1 MPAITFTPS
10 PVPFPKK
17 TLPLLCALML
27 LPPVAAAQAQDPATT
42 AAEEATPRF
51 DIGRIDVQVARRPAL
66 SARQLLTSVDTLH
79 RDVIETQPAQ
89 AAWELFSLV
98 PGALLTPF
106 QQGTTSGK
114 VSLRG
119 FNGEGEVNAV
129 KLLIDGVPAN
139 SNNGNM
145 PYLDSVFPLE
155 LEAVEV
161 VRGTSDARHGLHAI
175 AGSIDLRTRRGGQGS
190 TVRLGVGSFGQRSVE
205 LAHAGALSADGVS
218 LNLFAGRK
226 TSDGWREHAA
236 STRQALSLRLGH
248 AGDGWTRSLSLRYF
262 EHEADEPGY
271 LVRSVA
277 QSAPSSS
284 PAHVATDGGRRH
296 TVQAA
301 VQLEGALSPELGSSS
316 RFHVNRFSDD
326 RWVRFSASVSQQE
339 RLTSETQV
347 GAATTL
353 SWRPRM
359 LASRAGLHDLALQGG
374 VDIESQDNI
383 SQRYTT
389 AERVRGT
396 QTRDQAY
403 TLHVAGAHA
412 HALVQPTPALRLVPG
427 WRLDRVAGHFTNRLT
442 GVESPVNDYGTIS
455 QPKMSLLWQIQ
466 PQLALHA
473 NWGRTFQIG
482 TEAAAYKIPPR
493 QADLKPS
500 INEGWEAGLR
510 FAPDEATT
518 LRLAVWQ
525 QTATDEVRRRL
536 NDPSGDSD
544 NIGATRRRGTDLQ
557 LRLLPAATLELWS
570 ALTLQ
575 KAIIVTP
582 DPSAPATRGKEID
595 HVPRRMVQAGVNWMP
610 DEAWR
615 LSAELQSQGDYFLE
629 RTNSTGRFGGFTVL
643 NLGTSW
649 QLSPRLRLEAWV
661 RNATDRR
668 TEYVWHDGTQS
679 LHSPGAPRSVSLALR
694 SDL

>member
-1 MPAITFTPS
+1 MTSTA
-10 PVPFPKK
+10 PVLLHPFPLKP
-17 TLPLLCALML
+17 LSLLCALTML
-27 LPPVAAAQAQDPATT
+27 SLHASAQTAEPATDT
-42 AAEEATPRF
+42 EATPRF
-51 DIGRIDVQVARRPAL
+51 DIGRVDVRTTRRPAL

-79 RDVIETQPAQ
+79 RDMIETQPAQ

-139 SNNGNM
+139 SHNGNM
-145 PYLDSVFPLE
+145 PYLDAVLPIE
-155 LEAVEV
+155 LESIEV

-175 AGSIDLRTRRGGQGS
+175 AGSIDLRTRRGGNGT
-190 TVRLGVGSFGQRSVE
+190 TVRLGAGSFGQRSAEVRHAQDSQGVQLD
-205 LAHAGALSADGVS
+205 LA
-218 LNLFAGRK
+218 AGRK
-226 TSDGWREHAA
+226 TADGWRDHAR
-236 STRQALSLRLGH
+236 STRQTLAASLTQ
-248 AGDGWTRSLSLRYF
+248 ADGGWSRRLSLRYF
-262 EHEADEPGY
+262 EHEAQEPGY
-271 LVRSVA
+271 LTRSVA
-277 QSAPSSS
+277 DTDPSSS
-284 PAHVATDGGRRH
+284 PGYVGTDGGLRR
-296 TVQAA
+296 TAQAA
-301 VQLEGALSPELGSSS
+301 IQLDGTLSPELGSSS
-316 RFHVNRFSDD
+316 RFHVNHFSDD
-326 RWVRFSASVSQQE
+326 RWVRFSESVSQQE
-339 RLTSETQV
+339 RLTDETHV

-353 SWRPRM
+353 SWRPRIK
-359 LASRAGLHDLALQGG
+359 ALHDFALQGG

-389 AERVRGT
+389 ADRVRGT

-403 TLHVAGAHA
+403 TLHVAGVHA
-412 HALVQPTPALRLVPG
+412 QALVQPTPALRLVPG

-455 QPKMSLLWQIQ
+455 QPKMSLLWQVQ

-500 INEGWEAGLR
+500 INQGWEAGLR
-510 FAPDEATT
+510 FTPDEATT

-544 NIGATRRRGTDLQ
+544 NIGATRRRGADLQ
-557 LRLLPAATLELWS
+557 LRLLPAATLELWG

-595 HVPRRMVQAGVNWMP
+595 HVPRRLVQAGVNWTP
-610 DEAWR
+610 HAAWR

-643 NLGTSW
+643 NLGASW
-649 QLSPRLRLEAWV
+649 QCSPRLRLEAWV